1 MMRLS
6 ALIIVFLSQLLL
18 GNLQLFDNPDIQSI
32 SLSPNGK
39 FVAYV
44 NVKSSE
50 NIRIVIRNLDN
61 GQKSGFNL
69 IQNSQALKYWF
80 NLFWKTNDRLV
91 ISIGSTQ
98 RGPGPVYAINRDGS
112 DLTTVM
118 HSENSAS
125 DLTIPFI
132 VSPLRSDSAHIL
144 IKQYQY
150 RGNRISVNYY
160 KTNIYDGDIELKA
173 SDSRGKDFFL
183 FDRLGNAL
191 IAAEYHEEAWH
202 YYESSDGQWTP
213 LEISIDG
220 STPEKI
226 VFSGKK
232 YLQRHH
238 VFLNMGFN
246 SDIIHF
252 ASNVKS
258 DKMNLYEYNRQS
270 RTTRLL
276 LEAKGKYDLVDGQN
290 AEIVNSLRY
299 SAKSKSLI
307 GLQMQ
312 TEKPQAIWFSQK
324 FSQVQKFL
332 DQKFPANVN
341 HLMQWDNSENVFL
354 IRSHSSYNPGEYY
367 VLNLLNQSLDLVGY
381 DYYALKDQTLNPTYP
396 VEFNT
401 RDQFLI
407 NGYVTLPDSNF
418 TAPYPLLVD
427 VHGGPSARDKYGYS
441 ASAQY
446 YSKAGY
452 AYLRVNFRGSTGMGY
467 RYFSDGRRNY
477 GMIAIADIRDA
488 VNALVR
494 DKIVDADRIG
504 IAGAS
509 YGGYAT
515 LMSLIKYPE
524 LYKCGIATAAPS
536 DLALM
541 QTNHLPYLG
550 KSLAF
555 DFWEEMFGERDKLK
569 VISPI
574 THIEKLYDKPIL
586 LIHGDKDQIVDVN
599 QSRRMRSKLEDKNPD
614 FWYIELEMEGHG
626 HWSDKNERLMHQ
638 KTLQYLKKY
647 VK

>member
-324 FSQVQKFL
+324 FSQVQRFL

>member
-381 DYYALKDQTLNPTYP
+381 DYYALKDQTLNPTYA

-586 LIHGDKDQIVDVN
+586 LIHGDKDQIVEVN

-626 HWSDKNERLMHQ
+626 HWSHKNERLMHQ